1 MPTLTWGFLMLK
13 FLRSKLISKKLTH
26 KNPPEPNQKSAKKFN
41 QKKTARRRSLKH
53 LHAVLKQ
60 DPLIIPPTPEAR
72 RPQGIEKKSVIGSQ
86 LL

>member
-1 MPTLTWGFLMLK
+1 MLK
-13 FLRSKLISKKLTH
+13 FLRSKLISKKLTY
-26 KNPPEPNQKSAKKFN
+26 KNPPEPNQKSAKKI
-41 QKKTARRRSLKH
+41 QPEKDRLKRRSLKH

-60 DPLIIPPTPEAR
+60 DPLIIPPTPEAC